1 VAADGLVA
9 AVEVEGAEQDGLIP
23 EGEAEA
29 GAAGGVD
36 GSVERGAAG
45 VRVGVRGTLTPP
57 VSASLT
63 AEGARPPFVDS
74 R

>member
-36 GSVERGAAG
+36 GE
-45 VRVGVRGTLTPP
+45 
-57 VSASLT
+57 
-63 AEGARPPFVDS
+63 
-74 R
+74 